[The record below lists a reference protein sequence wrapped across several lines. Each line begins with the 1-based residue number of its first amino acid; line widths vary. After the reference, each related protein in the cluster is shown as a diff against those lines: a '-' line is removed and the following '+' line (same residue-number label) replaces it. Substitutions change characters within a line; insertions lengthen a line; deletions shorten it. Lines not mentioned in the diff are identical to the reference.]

1 MTYHF
6 PVFNIADTA
15 MVIGTILVIL
25 HLINN
30 AVKQRIKA

>member
-1 MTYHF
+1 
-6 PVFNIADTA
+6 

-30 AVKQRIKA
+30 AVKQRRKAWI